1 MDALNPAGPPDYK
14 TGAIADNRSR
24 VIGVGLDS
32 ECMVPCY
39 NLINTLNS

>member
-24 VIGVGLDS
+24 VIGV
-32 ECMVPCY
+32 MVDWTVSAWY
-39 NLINTLNS
+39 HAIT